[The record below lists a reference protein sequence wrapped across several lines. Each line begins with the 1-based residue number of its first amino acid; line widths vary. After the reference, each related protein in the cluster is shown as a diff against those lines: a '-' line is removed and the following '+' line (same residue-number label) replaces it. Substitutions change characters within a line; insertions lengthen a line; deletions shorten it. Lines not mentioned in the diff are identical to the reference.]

1 MRRRDLI
8 ALVGGT
14 AILLPGLSR
23 AQPTKTHVIG
33 MLDYRSAASAVSGTN
48 LNAFRDGLRELGYGE
63 YDITIEGRFAE
74 FHPERLPDLAAELV
88 RLGSE
93 AIVTSGTTA
102 ARAAKQATA
111 TIPIVMAAS
120 ANPVGLGLVT
130 SLARPGGN
138 VTGFSND
145 QEETVGKRLQL
156 LKTVVPGARR
166 IAVLFNPTSLAWA
179 SGWPLLEAPASA
191 LGLELVRA
199 PVRVPEELEPAF
211 STIEKAHAD
220 AVMVAIDSI
229 FLSDPGRVAALA
241 ARGRLPAIYGAR
253 AHATAGGL
261 MSYGPDPREGFRLA
275 ATYVDKILKGAKPA
289 GLPVRQPVKFEL
301 VVNLKAAEALG
312 LTIPPAILARA
323 DEVIE

>member
-33 MLDYRSAASAVSGTN
+33 MLAASAVSGTN
-48 LNAFRDGLRELGYGE
+48 LNVFRDGLRELGYGE
-63 YDITIEGRFAE
+63 YDITIESRFAE
-74 FHPERLPDLAAELV
+74 FHAERLPDLAAELV

-253 AHATAGGL
+253 AHAAAGGL
-261 MSYGPDPREGFRLA
+261 MSYGPDPREGLA

-289 GLPVRQPVKFEL
+289 DLPVQQPVKFEL
-301 VVNLKAAEALG
+301 VVNLKTAEALG
-312 LTIPPAILARA
+312 LRIPQSILARA

>member
-33 MLDYRSAASAVSGTN
+33 MLAASAVSGTN
-48 LNAFRDGLRELGYGE
+48 LNVFRDGLRELGYGE
-63 YDITIEGRFAE
+63 YDITIESRFAE
-74 FHPERLPDLAAELV
+74 FHAERLPDLAAELV

-199 PVRVPEELEPAF
+199 PVRVSEELEPAF

-229 FLSDPGRVAALA
+229 FLSDPGRVPALA

-261 MSYGPDPREGFRLA
+261 MSYGPDPREGLA

-289 GLPVRQPVKFEL
+289 DLPVQQPVKFEL

>member
-1 MRRRDLI
+1 MPCGS
-8 ALVGGT
+8 AL
-14 AILLPGLSR
+14 
-23 AQPTKTHVIG
+23 
-33 MLDYRSAASAVSGTN
+33 
-48 LNAFRDGLRELGYGE
+48 
-63 YDITIEGRFAE
+63 
-74 FHPERLPDLAAELV
+74 
-88 RLGSE
+88 
-93 AIVTSGTTA
+93 
-102 ARAAKQATA
+102 
-111 TIPIVMAAS
+111 MAAS
-120 ANPVGLGLVT
+120 ANPVGLGLVA

-199 PVRVPEELEPAF
+199 PVRVPEELEPTF
-211 STIEKAHAD
+211 STIEKEHAD

-229 FLSDPGRVAALA
+229 FLSDPGRVPALA
-241 ARGRLPAIYGAR
+241 ARGRLPAVYGAR

-261 MSYGPDPREGFRLA
+261 MSYGPDPREGLA

-289 GLPVRQPVKFEL
+289 DLPVQQPVKFEL
-301 VVNLKAAEALG
+301 VVNLKTAEALG
-312 LTIPPAILARA
+312 LRIPQSILARA